1 MKPNRLVLL
10 ALMGLPLL
18 ASADSYPKRKLEFKP
33 AEYNLTLRDY
43 NFPSGLRVVFQE
55 DHSQPLVSITMVNGR
70 GSTADPAGREGIAH
84 LVEHLWFRSY
94 QSVDGDKAP
103 KVWDMLELM
112 GANLNAF
119 TADDETV
126 YMTVAPAKHLPT
138 LMKLERQRMVA
149 AIAGVKP
156 DVLDVE
162 KDVVR
167 NELRMRYENSSG
179 AAFGHLMVR
188 LFPKSHPYGRA
199 AYAGIGNH
207 ESLNAITLDDVA
219 SFVKENYGPDKT
231 TIFVTGDFK
240 LEDSWKLIEQGL
252 GYEVLVDP
260 ANPTAE
266 LKPMEPK
273 GHLPVINEEPPPPAQ
288 PAEIKGEP
296 DGIQV
301 VRGPVEEPFAMIG
314 WSLPPGWRENQP
326 LMQVAVSRMASGIAE
341 ETEYDFSKVGCGLS
355 SQVYASMGYC
365 IVEMKKGTDGKAV
378 AAKALDGLYH
388 AWSNP
393 ESETDR
399 GLDDLFFNYSKQ
411 QGLASVFQSV
421 DLISS
426 LFTDR
431 VTSAAMYTYYTGDL
445 KYFSAQFSAIS
456 KVDIKQVREFAQKY
470 LHRGR
475 AAALVMEPYEE
486 GDITVDSSN
495 STYKGANRAD
505 RASSPITEKMVT
517 EAVLKDAAIP
527 PQTEKVVEEKLPNG
541 MRVVVMPYSNSPLV
555 QAGLYFKGGDLSAF
569 PRGLAN
575 FADVMQTNDSWAG
588 WNFVGDEASAQLT
601 AQGIDTL
608 RIAGFDSYGVGGSAT
623 TFNLSASVGNT
634 TDAIYILRERI
645 ENLRADTNGKLD
657 WAREWKKLIATIL
670 KDPFWWAQTQ
680 QMGRLAPGHALSD
693 WYTHSDYDAFMKW
706 GLADVSSVYAN
717 ILRPENGVIL
727 VVGNVDPKAV
737 IADAKTWFGG
747 WSGWGEKPATPAEL
761 KTTYAPL
768 PAPPNRTVILFNKD
782 KASQADVTYMCQLP
796 NLDEQGQVT
805 ATILADTLDTKAWMA
820 LREETGASYGASAGA
835 MHYPGGVSALIMN
848 SLVENGKVAMG
859 VQAFLNIGQG
869 ARDGKIDPDDVAV
882 AKYKRAQQLVLGHQS
897 TEQMYGRLMGLF
909 TNLRPLDFYN
919 SYYQRL
925 ANANIPAMIK
935 LMETCVG
942 HEVVTVVGPVE
953 VLKPTFD
960 AAKISY
966 EVFDWQQA
974 RLDYAAKHG
983 IKIKPEKEDKKKKA
997 E

>member
-1 MKPNRLVLL
+1 MKLNRLALL
-10 ALMGLPLL
+10 AVLGIPLL
-18 ASADSYPKRKLEFKP
+18 ATADNYPKRKLEFKP
-33 AEYNLTLRDY
+33 AEYSLTLRDY

-70 GSTADPAGREGIAH
+70 GSTSDPAGREGIAH

-94 QSVDGDKAP
+94 QSTDGEKAP

-126 YMTVAPAKHLPT
+126 YMTVAPAKHLAT

-149 AIAGVKP
+149 AIEGVKA
-156 DVLDVE
+156 DVLAVE

-179 AAFGHLMVR
+179 AAFGYLMVR
-188 LFPKSHPYGRA
+188 LFPKSHQYGRA

-207 ESLNAITLDDVA
+207 ESLNAIRLEDVA

-240 LEDSWKLIEQGL
+240 LEDTWKLIEENL

-260 ANPTAE
+260 ANPLAE
-266 LKPMEPK
+266 LKAMEPR
-273 GHLPVINEEPPPPAQ
+273 GHLPVINEEPPPPAE
-288 PAEIKGEP
+288 PAEVHGEP
-296 DGIQV
+296 EGISV

-314 WSLPPGWRENQP
+314 WSLPPGWREQQP
-326 LMQVAVSRMASGIAE
+326 MMQVAVSRMASGIAE
-341 ETEYDFSKVGCGLS
+341 ETGYDLNKVGCGLQ
-355 SQVYASMGYC
+355 SQVYASVGYC
-365 IVEMKKGTDGKAV
+365 VVEMKKGTDGKAV

-411 QGLASVFQSV
+411 NSLASVFQSV

-456 KVDIKQVREFAQKY
+456 KVDIKQVREFSQKY
-470 LHRGR
+470 LNRSR
-475 AAALVMEPYEE
+475 AVALVMEPYEE
-486 GDITVDSSN
+486 GDIVVDSSN

-517 EAVLKDAAIP
+517 EQVLKDAAIP
-527 PQTEKVVEEKLPNG
+527 PDVSKIVEEKLPNG
-541 MRVVVMPYSNSPLV
+541 MRVLVMPYSGSPLV
-555 QAGLYFKGGDLSAF
+555 QVGLSFKGGSLSDF
-569 PRGLAN
+569 PRGLAD
-575 FADVMQTNDSWAG
+575 FADVMQVNDSWAG
-588 WNFVGDEASAQLT
+588 WNFVGDDASAQLT
-601 AQGIDTL
+601 ANGIDAL
-608 RIAGFDSYGVGGSAT
+608 RIAGFDTYGIGSSAT
-623 TFNLSASVGNT
+623 TFNMSASVGNT

-657 WAREWKKLIATIL
+657 WAREWKKIIATNL
-670 KDPFWWAQTQ
+670 KDPFWWAQQ
-680 QMGRLAPGHALSD
+680 QQQLRLAPGHALSD
-693 WYTHSDYDAFMKW
+693 WYTHADYDAFMKL
-706 GLADVSSVYAN
+706 GISDVSTVYSN
-717 ILRPENGVIL
+717 ILRPENGTIL
-727 VVGNVDPKAV
+727 VVGNVKPADV
-737 IADAKTWFGG
+737 IADVKTWFGG
-747 WSGWGEKPATPAEL
+747 WDGWGDKPAAPAEL
-761 KTTYAPL
+761 KTAYAPL
-768 PAPPNRTVILFNKD
+768 PAPPARTVLLVD
-782 KASQADVTYMCQLP
+782 KEKSSQADVTYMCQLP
-796 NLDEQGQVT
+796 HLDEQGAVT

-820 LREETGASYGASAGA
+820 LREETGASYGASVGA
-835 MHYPGGVSALIMN
+835 MHYPGGVSFLLMN

-869 ARDGKIDPDDVAV
+869 AKDGKIDPDDVAV

-897 TEQMYGRLMGLF
+897 TNQMYSRLMGLF
-909 TNLRPLDFYN
+909 SNLRPIDFYN

-925 ANANIPAMIK
+925 QNANIPAMVK
-935 LMETCVG
+935 LMDTCVG
-942 HEVVTVVGPVE
+942 HEVISVVGPVE

-960 AAKISY
+960 AAKIAY
-966 EVFDWQQA
+966 EVFDWKTA
-974 RLDYAAKHG
+974 RVNYAAEHG
-983 IKIKPEKEDKKKKA
+983 LKIKPEKEEKKKK